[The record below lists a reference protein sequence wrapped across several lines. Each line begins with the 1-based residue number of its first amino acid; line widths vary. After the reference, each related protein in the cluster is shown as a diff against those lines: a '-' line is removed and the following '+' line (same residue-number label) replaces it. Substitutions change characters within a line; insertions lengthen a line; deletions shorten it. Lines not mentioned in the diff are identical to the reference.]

1 VDIRQTVLGEIAIRS
16 GQELASIDL
25 GVLIRRLILFDRVV
39 VKSFR
44 LREIPLLVRAFGKT
58 GIQELLTSGILQL
71 SCEFTSIITDIHRNG
86 VRSVPA
92 EHFTFGRVTAADRD
106 GDLRKELHRLQSVTG
121 LKNNERNAIEQA
133 VWNSLVRPPESFGT
147 DLLRQVDFDLRT
159 NSPALRAGILDQL
172 RTRSRQVGL
181 WSDPLEIQVD
191 EPSERV
197 FHIKTRIANEFGLSP
212 EETHF
217 LLQRSVTAVVNLNQR
232 LAEMQ
237 AYSALTGFLE
247 SEAPLLFGKFAGI
260 ISPQNPTPA
269 EEQFKRVIEVAE
281 VPDFKPGQKIDVE
294 KLMKIRD
301 SAECRDFRRWL
312 STAENISDDEIRAQ
326 AEGMRNKLASL
337 TGSTGGKAVR
347 LAATTLI
354 GNIPIAGLV
363 LGPAASAIDSFIVDR
378 VFPRSGIFAF
388 LTDMYPSLFYSP

>member
-44 LREIPLLVRAFGKT
+44 LRELPLLIRAFGKA
-58 GIQELLTSGILQL
+58 GIQDLLASRVLQL
-71 SCEFTSIITDIHRNG
+71 SCEFTSIITDIQMNG
-86 VRSVPA
+86 VRSEPA
-92 EHFTFGRVTAADRD
+92 EHFTFGIVTAADRD
-106 GDLRKELHRLQSVTG
+106 GDLRKELHRLRSVTG

-133 VWNSLVRPPESFGT
+133 VWNSLVRPRETFGAE
-147 DLLRQVDFDLRT
+147 LLRQVDFDLRT

-172 RTRSRQVGL
+172 SARSRQVGL
-181 WSDPLEIQVD
+181 SSNPLEIQVD
-191 EPSERV
+191 EPRERV
-197 FHIKTRIANEFGLSP
+197 FHIKTEIANDFGLSP
-212 EETHF
+212 KETHL
-217 LLQRSVTAVVNLNQR
+217 LLQRSVTAVVNLNHR

-247 SEAPLLFGKFAGI
+247 SEAPLLFGKLAGI
-260 ISPQNPTPA
+260 ISPQNPTPF

-312 STAENISDDEIRAQ
+312 STAEDISDDEIRAQ
-326 AEGMRNKLASL
+326 AEGMRNRLASL
-337 TGSTGGKAVR
+337 AGSTGGKVVR

-354 GNIPIAGLV
+354 GNIPVAGFV
-363 LGPAASAIDSFIVDR
+363 LGPAVSAVDSFIVDR